1 MQVLMR
7 ARDGGGSDAP
17 QPARQSC
24 KAAEVRAVT
33 CTKIAIELANM
44 NPRKRPGPM
53 RSALPCGHFCDR
65 PRQHTTT
72 PDQQKPKVNSNAVY
86 RAKL

>member
-33 CTKIAIELANM
+33 CTKIAIESANM

-53 RSALPCGHFCDR
+53 RSALPCGTFLRQTAAAHDNTR
-65 PRQHTTT
+65 PTKTQG
-72 PDQQKPKVNSNAVY
+72 
-86 RAKL
+86 KL